1 MFQRI
6 AHERLTA
13 LCARFPAVVILGAR
27 QVGKTTLARQ
37 AFSDATYV
45 DLEDPAVRERFVS
58 DTRFAVESLGPGRLV
73 FDEAQL
79 APDLFAVLRGLI
91 DAAPRPPARYIL
103 LGSAQPDLVRAV
115 SETLA
120 GRVGTLE
127 LDALVAAEV
136 AGPTEDFADVVA
148 RMWIAGGM
156 PGALTGSFRE
166 WWLAYWQTYVE
177 RDLARLG
184 LTTDPLLLRR
194 LATMLAHQQ
203 GGLLNHSAL
212 GAALGVSVHTVQ
224 RYLDLLEG
232 TFLLRRLRP
241 FHANIGKRLVK
252 APRAYLRDTGLLHHL
267 LNLGSSDAVRSHPV
281 AGASWETFLIE
292 DVIRRTRVRDPFAD
306 FFFWRTSDGHEADLV
321 IERGGRADV
330 LLEIKL
336 GSGRDTAAA
345 AKLARIREQ
354 LGARRACIL
363 GAEDGREPLVPG
375 VERLGP
381 AEALREEF

>member
-1 MFQRI
+1 MFQRL
-6 AHERLTA
+6 ANERLWA
-13 LCARFPAVVILGAR
+13 LHDQFAAVAIFGAR

-37 AFSDATYV
+37 AFPEATYV
-45 DLEDPAVRERFVS
+45 DLEDPSQRERFTT
-58 DTRFAVESLGPGRLV
+58 DTRFAVESLGGGCVV

-79 APDLFAVLRGLI
+79 VPALFSVLRGLI
-91 DAAPRPPARYIL
+91 DARPAPPARFIL
-103 LGSAQPDLVRAV
+103 LGSAQPNLVRAV

-120 GRVGTLE
+120 GRIGFLE
-127 LDALVAAEV
+127 LDPLVTAEV
-136 AGPTEDFADVVA
+136 AGIAGETSDAWP
-148 RMWIAGGM
+148 RLWIAGGM
-156 PGALTGSFRE
+156 PGALAGTFRE

-177 RDLARLG
+177 RDLVRLG

-212 GAALGVSVHTVQ
+212 GAALGVSSHTVQ

-241 FHANIGKRLVK
+241 YHANVGKRLVK

-267 LNLGSSDAVRSHPV
+267 LNLNDADAVRSHPV
-281 AGASWETFLIE
+281 AGASWETFILE
-292 DVIRRTRVRDPFAD
+292 DVIRRTRLRDPFAE
-306 FFFWRTSDGHEADLV
+306 FFFWRTSDGHEADLL

-330 LLEIKL
+330 LIEVKL
-336 GSGRDTAAA
+336 GSGRAGTAA
-345 AKLARIREQ
+345 AKLEKIRGQ
-354 LGARRACIL
+354 LGARRACIV
-363 GAEDGREPLVPG
+363 GAESGREPMSAG

-381 AEALREEF
+381 AEALRETF